1 MEIELQ
7 QHAQLRLVSTADG
20 YVTACTAANSTFT
33 GVDMTMTR
41 IIHLKT
47 TVLYFD
53 FVYIYIFIRT
63 HICLFIM
70 LYPIGWVLS

>member
-1 MEIELQ
+1 MEVELQ

-53 FVYIYIFIRT
+53 FVYIYIYTYTYMFIYYALPYWLGT
-63 HICLFIM
+63 
-70 LYPIGWVLS
+70 